1 MPNNFVNDAEIA
13 RRISPTLIAYVKRAS
28 KATSIC
34 APSMLN
40 HPAASLVE
48 IVAANLISLAQTG
61 YTGTRKALRFTVAN
75 TDTANAFACWS
86 EPSSDWVVIT
96 SGLIEI
102 LWSESLKLDRLT
114 HALEKE
120 VVADFP
126 IGDMLRSCVGEV
138 DSSSSRFRELIFM
151 SAVAFFVG
159 HEIGHLID
167 GHAACYEE
175 GGAKDGFNADD
186 EDPQLAKGDSQLRKQ
201 ALELRADSFGVEYS
215 LRFTINTLFS
225 LCFKPGLPLEELA
238 RIQTQVAWIAMLGMS
253 LAIAKIR
260 PVRVDISQQGNFSHP
275 PSAFRALWLN
285 NRATEMMRSWLP
297 LIDEQAM
304 RQIAEHALVQANGL
318 TVLPYDEAQ
327 GCFVG
332 SLSREE
338 LVRALNQTGIR
349 RLIFESDEVRAYVS
363 ALRALDAELHPLLV
377 PHQRRVK
384 LV

>member
-1 MPNNFVNDAEIA
+1 
-13 RRISPTLIAYVKRAS
+13 
-28 KATSIC
+28 
-34 APSMLN
+34 MLN

-48 IVAANLISLAQTG
+48 IVAANLIYVAQTG

-86 EPSSDWVVIT
+86 EPSSDWIVIT

-102 LWSESLKLDRLT
+102 LWNESLKLDRLT

-120 VVADFP
+120 AVADFP
-126 IGDMLRSCVGEV
+126 IGDTLRSCVGEM
-138 DSSSSRFRELIFM
+138 DSSSSRFRELMFM

-167 GHAACYEE
+167 GHAVCYEE

-186 EDPQLAKGDSQLRKQ
+186 EDPQLTKGDSQLRKQ

-225 LCFKPGLPLEELA
+225 LCFKPGLALEEA
-238 RIQTQVAWIAMLGMS
+238 AHIQSQVAWIAMLGMS

-275 PSAFRALWLN
+275 PPAFRALWLN
-285 NRATEMMRSWLP
+285 NRATEMMRCWLP
-297 LIDEQAM
+297 LIDEQTM

-349 RLIFESDEVRAYVS
+349 RLIFESDEVSAYVS
-363 ALRALDAELHPLLV
+363 ALRALDAELHPLLA